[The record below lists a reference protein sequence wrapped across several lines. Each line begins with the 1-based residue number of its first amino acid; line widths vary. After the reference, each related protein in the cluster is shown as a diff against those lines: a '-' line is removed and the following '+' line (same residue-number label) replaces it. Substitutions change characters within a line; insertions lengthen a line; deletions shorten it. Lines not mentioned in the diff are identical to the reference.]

1 MVVKRNIQDLYGDES
16 VLNLDC
22 ISVNILVVILK
33 MLPLGR
39 TSQVAQ

>member
-22 ISVNILVVILK
+22 ISVNILGVILLK
-33 MLPLGR
+33 FCKRLPLG
-39 TSQVAQ
+39 